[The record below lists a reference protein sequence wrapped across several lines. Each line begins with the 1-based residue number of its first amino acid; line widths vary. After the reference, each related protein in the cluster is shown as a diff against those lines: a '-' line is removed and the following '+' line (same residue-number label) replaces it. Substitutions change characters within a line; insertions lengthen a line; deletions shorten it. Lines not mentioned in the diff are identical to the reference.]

1 MYVPDFGA
9 PTGLRAP
16 ATPSLKATPCPR
28 VEGRLEWV
36 GVADDVELAGAGDC
50 VLGVGAE
57 EVFGGPFAQADLCGS
72 GVEGFGADA
81 AEDLLI
87 LRSGLGWNEWELYEK
102 KLADATEGNQSF
114 NARIAA
120 ICLVNV

>member
-16 ATPSLKATPCPR
+16 ATPSLNATPCPR
-28 VEGRLEWV
+28 VEGRLEWE
-36 GVADDVELAGAGDC
+36 GVADELAGAGDC

-57 EVFGGPFAQADLCGS
+57 EVFGGPLDQADFCGS
-72 GVEGFGADA
+72 GVESFGADA

-87 LRSGLGWNEWELYEK
+87 LECG
-102 KLADATEGNQSF
+102 
-114 NARIAA
+114 
-120 ICLVNV
+120 